1 MSAAADAGRSLQR
14 CLSHLK
20 GAGRKKGG
28 QHGSPIPTHF
38 RPSRVFVQLKDRIP
52 YWNIAPDDK
61 VVLIRG
67 NDELK
72 GMHGTVERVDRET
85 NKVYL
90 KENLFNVSSP
100 FLFFRIFSS
109 S

>member
-1 MSAAADAGRSLQR
+1 MSTADAGRSLQR
-14 CLSHLK
+14 CLTHLR
-20 GAGRKKGG
+20 GAGKKRGG

-52 YWNIAPDDK
+52 YWNIAPEDK

-67 NDELK
+67 KDELR
-72 GMHGTVERVDRET
+72 GMEGTVDRVDRET

-90 KENLFNVSSP
+90 KENPFNVS
-100 FLFFRIFSS
+100 
-109 S
+109 